1 MVSEALLTS
10 LYTVTLALLYPVI
23 IGLLALLLYSFIEVG
38 AFFSEYTSRN
48 RDLDKLKT
56 GCWETKKLLVREET
70 EKASETVRSSGSSYL
85 LSRFIHELSGFIGRE
100 NFKIEAEK
108 LLQEYE
114 TDIWERTEKERILVR
129 IGPMLGLMGTLIP
142 MGPALMNLASGNI
155 SEMATNLVVV
165 FSTTVLGLLIGGL
178 NYVMATIKRRW
189 YSQDLSDMEYVVDV
203 LGGDVNGT
211 KKEEV

>member
-1 MVSEALLTS
+1 MVSEALLTT

-23 IGLLALLLYSFIEVG
+23 IGLLVLLVYSFVEIG

-48 RDLDKLKT
+48 RDLHTLRI
-56 GCWETKKLLVREET
+56 GCGEAKRFLAGGEIG
-70 EKASETVRSSGSSYL
+70 KASETVRSCGSSYL
-85 LSRFIHELSGFIGRE
+85 LSNFINNLSEFIGAG
-100 NFKIEAEK
+100 NFKTEAEK

-114 TDIWERTEKERILVR
+114 ITIWERTEKERILIRV
-129 IGPMLGLMGTLIP
+129 GPMLGLMGTLIP

-155 SEMATNLVVV
+155 SEMATNLIVV
-165 FSTTVLGLLIGGL
+165 FSTTVLGLLIGGI

-203 LGGDVNGT
+203 LGGDDNGT
-211 KKEEV
+211 KKAV

>member
-1 MVSEALLTS
+1 MVSEVLLTP

-23 IGLLALLLYSFIEVG
+23 IGLLVLLLYSFVEIG
-38 AFFSEYTSRN
+38 AFFSEYISRN
-48 RDLDKLKT
+48 RDLDKLRI
-56 GCWETKKLLVREET
+56 GCGEAKKFLVGGEI

-85 LSRFIHELSGFIGRE
+85 LSRFIDDLSGFIGKW
-100 NFKIEAEK
+100 NFKTEAEK

-114 TDIWERTEKERILVR
+114 ITVWERTEKERILIRV
-129 IGPMLGLMGTLIP
+129 GPMLGLMGTLIP

-155 SEMATNLVVV
+155 SEMATNLIVV

-189 YSQDLSDMEYVVDV
+189 YSQDLSDMEYVVEV
-203 LGGDVNGT
+203 LGGDDNGT
-211 KKEEV
+211 KKEV